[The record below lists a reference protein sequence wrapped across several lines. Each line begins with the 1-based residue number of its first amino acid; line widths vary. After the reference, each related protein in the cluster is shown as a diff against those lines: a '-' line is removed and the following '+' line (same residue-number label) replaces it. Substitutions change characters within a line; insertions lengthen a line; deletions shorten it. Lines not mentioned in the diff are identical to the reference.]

1 MGFSPICYFA
11 CGMRWKEPKGKFK
24 VSFSKHLHSFPCI
37 HFSVRI
43 CRLPQGVEE
52 EVIPNGE
59 FQGSLQGGGAL

>member
-1 MGFSPICYFA
+1 MEGTKGQIQGELFEASPLIP
-11 CGMRWKEPKGKFK
+11 M
-24 VSFSKHLHSFPCI
+24 HSFL
-37 HFSVRI
+37 VRI